1 MVLRFALL
9 PMPDTLQTM
18 VNFLSKG
25 GLFMWPLLVCSIVT
39 VATIVLAALT
49 LRQRKVLP
57 LVIESEIER
66 LTPGGSA
73 ERLMRIVNEDNS
85 SLAGVVRTA
94 LHHLRWPRAENI
106 ESVQTRARRELVRL
120 ERGLIVLEVVTG
132 IAPLIG
138 LIGTVSGL
146 VHVFSGL
153 GVNTGAS
160 DTKAV
165 ALGISEALNCTIF
178 GLSIAVPA
186 LIAFSYFSKK
196 VEVMS
201 VEMESLVSDLIA
213 KCYFGRVPSGEPTA
227 ARAMAQG
234 PARTPHAPQPASG

>member
-1 MVLRFALL
+1 MNEILH
-9 PMPDTLQTM
+9 TM
-18 VNFLSKG
+18 MTFMNKG
-25 GLFMWPLLVCSIVT
+25 GPFMWPLLLCSIVT
-39 VATIVLAALT
+39 VTTIVLAAMT
-49 LRQRKVLP
+49 LRERKVLP

-66 LTPGGSA
+66 LMPGGNA
-73 ERLMRIVNEDNS
+73 ERLVRIVNDDNS

-94 LHHLRWPRAENI
+94 LQHLRWPRAENI

-132 IAPLIG
+132 IAPLVG

-146 VHVFSGL
+146 VQVFSGL
-153 GVNTGAS
+153 GLSTGAA

-165 ALGISEALNCTIF
+165 ALGISMALNCTIF
-178 GLSIAVPA
+178 GLSIAVPS

-196 VEVMS
+196 VEILS

-213 KCYFGRVPSGEPTA
+213 KCYYGRTGGEEGRPVRSTV
-227 ARAMAQG
+227 
-234 PARTPHAPQPASG
+234 PASAPLV

>member
-1 MVLRFALL
+1 MSTLL
-9 PMPDTLQTM
+9 AMQTTETLHTM
-18 VNFLSKG
+18 VTFFTKG
-25 GLFMWPLLVCSIVT
+25 GLFMWPLLLCSIVT
-39 VATIVLAALT
+39 VTTIVLAALT
-49 LRQRKVLP
+49 LREKKVLP

-66 LTPGGSA
+66 LVPGGSA
-73 ERLMRIVNEDNS
+73 ERLLRIVNEDKS

-94 LHHLRWPRAENI
+94 LQHMRWPRAENI

-153 GVNTGAS
+153 GLSSGAS

-213 KCYFGRVPSGEPTA
+213 KCYYGRVPREDMPPPSRSTMPA
-227 ARAMAQG
+227 PARAPVA
-234 PARTPHAPQPASG
+234 

>member
-1 MVLRFALL
+1 
-9 PMPDTLQTM
+9 M
-18 VNFLSKG
+18 VNFLGKG

-49 LRQRKVLP
+49 LRERKVLP

-73 ERLMRIVNEDNS
+73 ERLMRIVNDDNS
-85 SLAGVVRTA
+85 SLAAVVRTA
-94 LHHLRWPRAENI
+94 LQHLRWPRSENI

-153 GVNTGAS
+153 GLSTGAS

-186 LIAFSYFSKK
+186 LIGFSYFSKK
-196 VEVMS
+196 IEVMS

-213 KCYFGRVPSGEPTA
+213 KCYFGRIQSGDPTSPRTMAPTA
-227 ARAMAQG
+227 ARAPIG
-234 PARTPHAPQPASG
+234 

>member
-1 MVLRFALL
+1 MIETF
-9 PMPDTLQTM
+9 QTM
-18 VNFLSKG
+18 VSFLNKG
-25 GLFMWPLLVCSIVT
+25 GPCMWPLLFCSIVT
-39 VATIVLAALT
+39 VATIVMSALT
-49 LRQRKVLP
+49 LRARKVMP

-73 ERLMRIVNEDNS
+73 ERLVRIVNDDGS

-94 LHHLRWPRAENI
+94 LQHLRWPRSENI
-106 ESVQTRARRELVRL
+106 ESVQTRARRELFRL

-153 GVNTGAS
+153 GLSTGAS

-186 LIAFSYFSKK
+186 LIGFSYFSKK
-196 VEVMS
+196 IEVMS
-201 VEMESLVSDLIA
+201 VDMESLVSDLIA
-213 KCYFGRVPSGEPTA
+213 KCYYGRVPSGDSNPAPRAATA
-227 ARAMAQG
+227 PARA
-234 PARTPHAPQPASG
+234 P

>member
-1 MVLRFALL
+1 
-9 PMPDTLQTM
+9 
-18 VNFLSKG
+18 
-25 GLFMWPLLVCSIVT
+25 
-39 VATIVLAALT
+39 
-49 LRQRKVLP
+49 
-57 LVIESEIER
+57 
-66 LTPGGSA
+66 
-73 ERLMRIVNEDNS
+73 
-85 SLAGVVRTA
+85 
-94 LHHLRWPRAENI
+94 
-106 ESVQTRARRELVRL
+106 VRL

-153 GVNTGAS
+153 GLNTGAS

-186 LIAFSYFSKK
+186 LIGFSYFSKK

-213 KCYFGRVPSGEPTA
+213 KCYFGRVPSGDPNAA
-227 ARAMAQG
+227 ARAKAPA
-234 PARTPHAPQPASG
+234 PARAPQAPQPASG

>member
-1 MVLRFALL
+1 MTEIFH
-9 PMPDTLQTM
+9 TM
-18 VNFLSKG
+18 VNFMNKG
-25 GLFMWPLLVCSIVT
+25 GLFMWPLLFCSIVT

-49 LRQRKVLP
+49 LRERKVLP

-66 LTPGGSA
+66 LTPGGNA
-73 ERLMRIVNEDNS
+73 ERLVRIVNDDNS

-94 LHHLRWPRAENI
+94 LQHLRWPRSENI

-153 GVNTGAS
+153 GLSTGAS

-186 LIAFSYFSKK
+186 LIGFSYFSKK
-196 VEVMS
+196 IEVMS

-213 KCYFGRVPSGEPTA
+213 KCYYGRPQSGEPLPPSRMTA
-227 ARAMAQG
+227 PAPARAPVG
-234 PARTPHAPQPASG
+234 

>member
-1 MVLRFALL
+1 MIASLL
-9 PMPDTLQTM
+9 LAQAPESLQT
-18 VNFLSKG
+18 VTGFFTKG
-25 GLFMWPLLVCSIVT
+25 GLFMWPLLACSIVT
-39 VATIVLAALT
+39 VTTIILSTLA
-49 LRQRKVLP
+49 LRQKKVLP

-66 LTPGGSA
+66 LAPGASP
-73 ERLMRIVNEDNS
+73 ERLLRIASVDDS
-85 SLAGVVRTA
+85 SLARVTQVA
-94 LHHLRWPRAENI
+94 LEHLRWPRAENI

-153 GVNTGAS
+153 GLSSGAS
-160 DTKAV
+160 DTKSV

-178 GLSIAVPA
+178 GLSIAVPS
-186 LIAFSYFSKK
+186 LIGFSYFSKK

-201 VEMESLVSDLIA
+201 VEMESIVSDLIA
-213 KCYFGRVPSGEPTA
+213 KCYFGRVGREEAPLPRSTVPAT
-227 ARAMAQG
+227 ARAPLA
-234 PARTPHAPQPASG
+234 

>member
-1 MVLRFALL
+1 M
-9 PMPDTLQTM
+9 M
-18 VNFLSKG
+18 NFLNKG
-25 GLFMWPLLVCSIVT
+25 GLFMWPLLFCSIVT

-49 LRQRKVLP
+49 LRERKVLP

-73 ERLMRIVNEDNS
+73 ERLVRIVNEDNS

-94 LHHLRWPRAENI
+94 LQHLRWPRSENI

-153 GVNTGAS
+153 GLSTGAS

-186 LIAFSYFSKK
+186 LIGFSYFSKK
-196 VEVMS
+196 IEVMS

-213 KCYFGRVPSGEPTA
+213 KCYFGRVQSGDPTSPPRTMA
-227 ARAMAQG
+227 ATPARAPVG
-234 PARTPHAPQPASG
+234 

>member
-1 MVLRFALL
+1 MVSFI
-9 PMPDTLQTM
+9 
-18 VNFLSKG
+18 NKG
-25 GLFMWPLLVCSIVT
+25 GPFMWPLLICSIVT
-39 VATIVLAALT
+39 VTTIVLAAMT

-66 LTPGGSA
+66 LMPGGSA
-73 ERLMRIVNEDNS
+73 ERLNRIVNDDSS

-94 LHHLRWPRAENI
+94 LQHLRWPRSENI

-153 GVNTGAS
+153 GLSTGAS

-186 LIAFSYFSKK
+186 LIGFSYFSKK

-213 KCYFGRVPSGEPTA
+213 KCYYGRPTSGEALGSPRSTVPTA
-227 ARAMAQG
+227 RAPIG
-234 PARTPHAPQPASG
+234 